1 MLLMKKTILYFLFL
15 LVPCLIMAQSKNISI
30 DWSSFSEPSSLQK
43 LKTKLTK
50 QQQKEKAIN
59 STNLMIDEERLKFAT
74 QWKDNAFADP
84 NSLRISNIRYNTL
97 TPDEITRI
105 NINLVPETFTATI
118 KTTRARD
125 IIYTIVETT
134 PIIKDNG
141 VYKKVLSFNIT
152 YSELRNRPAFKQP
165 ITNSVLAT
173 HNFFKFRID
182 RTGVHRITKNFLEDL
197 GMNTNN
203 INPQNLKV
211 YGHGGKPLPLLN
223 SLNTQFD
230 LPETP
235 VKIVGGEDGSFDSGD
250 FLLFYGTST
259 EGYDVEN
266 DSFLNPYS
274 DESYYYITA
283 DGGPGLR
290 VQPMIEPS
298 GNANRTFTSFHD
310 TQFHEVDEE
319 SPSRLGRRWFGN
331 RFDIE
336 NEQSYAFSFPN
347 IINGEELD
355 YRIKVIGVSETSTSM
370 ALTINGTSLNPIT
383 FTPVSSSVLIRG
395 LQFVGQI
402 PLSSE
407 EVAIDLTYSNGGN
420 PQSNAYIDY
429 IRVTAQRALQGTSG
443 QLLFL
448 NEDAD
453 IFSGIVEYQI
463 SNAAQFT
470 EVWDVTDPF
479 AITSKLNENQ
489 AETFTF
495 KATLGTQRK
504 YVAVNPDDYFAP
516 IEIAES
522 RVVNQNL
529 KGTIFN
535 DSSGNFQDIDYL
547 IIAPPFLL
555 QPALR
560 LANHHRNLSGLR
572 VKVVTTDKIYE
583 EFSSGK
589 LDISGIRNFVKYVYD
604 NASSS
609 ENRLKYLCLFGDT
622 TIDYRDRLS
631 NNNNATPIYH
641 TLSSNSTV
649 NSFMSDD
656 FFGNMDP
663 DEGTMSNSDRL
674 DIAVGRILADNVQL
688 GNDLVNKIIN
698 YGSQE
703 AYGNWRNNFVLIS
716 DDVDEEYEYLDL
728 EVTLDAIGD
737 QIEAEKP
744 FINVKKIHTDAFQQE
759 TSAGGD
765 RYPTVNE
772 RIKDVIDVGSLIITY
787 FGHGGEDGVAKE
799 FIFTK
804 DDGQNL
810 QNSKRLPLLVTVTCE
825 YTKFDNPSRITAG
838 ELIYWNREGGVISLI
853 TTTRSITVT
862 LGVQFNQVLAPEL
875 FGYGT
880 TNYNT
885 PAEALRISKNQ
896 INDPLRRVVFYVGD
910 PAMELAFPQPQVRLT
925 TLNGQPIVGA
935 TDVLQALSKVTLGGE
950 VLDANGN
957 LQTDYTGVLEAKI
970 FDKKVDRQT
979 LGNDGV
985 RGDDGQLLILDFQ
998 TLGEGIFNGQ
1008 ASVTNGLFEF
1018 EFVVPRDIQIPLG
1031 NGRASLYTKKEGAL
1045 EDQTGV
1051 NFDLQI
1057 GGLNENA
1064 PEDNQGPEIQLF
1076 MNDES
1081 FTSGGITDDSPILIA
1096 KLQDEN
1102 GLNTASGIGHDMIAI
1117 LDGDEAN
1124 PFVVNEYYQGDV
1136 DDFTKGT
1143 MNFKFRDL
1151 EEGLHTLTFKA
1162 WDVYNN
1168 SSTAELQFVV
1178 AGDDELKIT
1187 RVLNYPNPFVNYTEF
1202 WFNHNRPL
1210 EPLEVQV
1217 QVFTVTGKV
1226 VWTKNQI
1233 ITNEGF
1239 LSRDIVWDGRD
1250 DFGDK
1255 IGKGVYVY
1263 KITVKSSLTNKRVE
1277 KFEKLVIL

>member
-1 MLLMKKTILYFLFL
+1 
-15 LVPCLIMAQSKNISI
+15 
-30 DWSSFSEPSSLQK
+30 
-43 LKTKLTK
+43 
-50 QQQKEKAIN
+50 
-59 STNLMIDEERLKFAT
+59 
-74 QWKDNAFADP
+74 
-84 NSLRISNIRYNTL
+84 
-97 TPDEITRI
+97 
-105 NINLVPETFTATI
+105 
-118 KTTRARD
+118 
-125 IIYTIVETT
+125 
-134 PIIKDNG
+134 
-141 VYKKVLSFNIT
+141 
-152 YSELRNRPAFKQP
+152 
-165 ITNSVLAT
+165 
-173 HNFFKFRID
+173 
-182 RTGVHRITKNFLEDL
+182 
-197 GMNTNN
+197 MNTNN

-211 YGHGGKPLPLLN
+211 YGHGGTSLPLLN
-223 SLNTQFD
+223 SLNNQFD

-235 VKIVGGEDGSFDSGD
+235 IKVIGAEDGSFDNGD
-250 FLLFYGTST
+250 FILFYGTSI
-259 EGYDVEN
+259 EGYNAEN

-274 DESYYYITA
+274 DESYYYVTS
-283 DGGPGLR
+283 DGNAGLR
-290 VQPMIEPS
+290 VQPLLEPA
-298 GNANRTFTSFHD
+298 GAANRTFTTFHD
-310 TQFHEVDEE
+310 RQFHEEDEE

-336 NEQSYAFSFPN
+336 NEQIYTFEFPN
-347 IINGEELD
+347 MVAGEDVE
-355 YRIKVIGVSETSTSM
+355 YRIKVIGISETSTSM
-370 ALTINGTSLNPIT
+370 SLDVNGTTLNPVS
-383 FTPVSSSVLIRG
+383 FTPVSSSVLQRER
-395 LQFVGQI
+395 QFFNII
-402 PLSSE
+402 PAPSGSE
-407 EVAIDLTYSNGGN
+407 TITLTLNYSNAGN
-420 PQSNAYIDY
+420 PQSNAYLDY
-429 IRVTAQRALQGTSG
+429 ISIKALR
-443 QLLFL
+443 QLRGNGNQLVFT
-448 NEDAD
+448 NEDSE
-453 IFSGIVEYQI
+453 IFSGVVEYQI
-463 SNAAQFT
+463 ANASQFM
-470 EVWDVTDPF
+470 ELWDVTDPF
-479 AITSKLNENQ
+479 AITAKINEAQ
-489 AETFTF
+489 AETFAF
-495 KATLGTQRK
+495 KAVLGTQRK
-504 YVAVNPDDYFAP
+504 YVAVNAEDYFSP
-516 IEIAES
+516 IEIANS

-535 DSSGNFQDIDYL
+535 DPSGNFQDIDYL
-547 IIAPPFLL
+547 IITPAFLL

-560 LANHHRNLSGLR
+560 LANHHKNLSGLR

-589 LDISGIRNFVKYVYD
+589 LDISGIRNFIKYVYD

-609 ENRLKYLCLFGDT
+609 ENKVKYLCLFGDT

-631 NNNNATPIYH
+631 NNNNAMPIFH
-641 TLSSNSTV
+641 TLSSQSTV
-649 NSFMSDD
+649 TSIMSDD
-656 FFGNMDP
+656 FFGSMDTT
-663 DEGTMSNSDRL
+663 EGTMVNSDRL

-688 GNDLVNKIIN
+688 ANDLVNKIIN

-728 EVTLDAIGD
+728 EVTLDLIGD
-737 QIEAEKP
+737 EIEAEKP

-787 FGHGGEDGVAKE
+787 FGHGGEDGIAKE

-810 QNSKRLPLLVTVTCE
+810 QNSKKLPLLVTVTCE

-862 LGVQFNQVLAPEL
+862 LGVEYNEVLAPEL

-885 PAEALRISKNQ
+885 PAEALRITKNL
-896 INDPLRRVVFYVGD
+896 INDNLRRVAFYIGD
-910 PAMELAFPQPQVRLT
+910 PAMKLAFPQPQVRLT
-925 TLNGQPIVGA
+925 TLNGQPIAGA

-950 VLDANGN
+950 VLDINGN
-957 LQTDYTGVLEAKI
+957 LQTDYNGVLEAKI

-985 RGDDGQLLILDFQ
+985 RGSDGQLLILNFQ
-998 TLGEGIFNGQ
+998 TLGEGLFNGQ
-1008 ASVTNGLFEF
+1008 ASVTNGIFEF

-1031 NGRASLYTKKEGAL
+1031 NGRASLYTQKNGAL

-1051 NFDLQI
+1051 NFDLKI
-1057 GGLNENA
+1057 GGLNEDA
-1064 PEDNQGPEIQLF
+1064 PEDNQGPTIQLF

-1117 LDGDEAN
+1117 LDDDEAN

-1136 DDFTKGT
+1136 DDFTKGI

-1168 SSTAELQFVV
+1168 SSTAELQFIV
-1178 AGDDELKIT
+1178 AGDNELKIT
-1187 RVLNYPNPFVNYTEF
+1187 RVLNYPNPFVDYTEF

-1233 ITNEGF
+1233 ITTEGF
-1239 LSRDIVWDGRD
+1239 LSRDIIWDGRD

-1263 KITVKSSLTNKRVE
+1263 KITIKSTLTNKRVE